1 MSLLKLFKSFSFFT
15 ESSFLFI
22 PPMRYVF
29 HGAEVFLS
37 DDDNESEHGLEGL
50 NKDMDINDLHN
61 ELENGDLHNEL
72 ENGNLYNDLE
82 NGDLHNELEN
92 GDLHNDL
99 ENDDLHNH
107 LHNGDD
113 LPDLSEEHHSPAKE
127 KAVSLDDLTPTVPL
141 TDRETSQYGQSASK
155 AQCVPETN
163 GREGLPFEAPSGETV
178 YTHIDLP
185 VTP

>member
-37 DDDNESEHGLEGL
+37 DDDNGSEHGLEGL

-61 ELENGDLHNEL
+61 
-72 ENGNLYNDLE
+72 DLE

-92 GDLHNDL
+92 GDLH
-99 ENDDLHNH
+99 HH

-113 LPDLSEEHHSPAKE
+113 LPDLSEEDYSPAKE
-127 KAVSLDDLTPTVPL
+127 QAVSLDNFTPTVPS

-163 GREGLPFEAPSGETV
+163 GRDGSPFEAPSGETV